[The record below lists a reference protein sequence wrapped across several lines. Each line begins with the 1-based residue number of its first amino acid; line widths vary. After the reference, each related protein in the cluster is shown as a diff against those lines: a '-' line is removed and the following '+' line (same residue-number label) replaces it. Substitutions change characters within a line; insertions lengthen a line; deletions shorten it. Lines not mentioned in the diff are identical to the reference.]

1 MDKMIA
7 YCGIVCSECPGF
19 IATQNDDD
27 AKRTEVAEVWSKQ
40 YGHAIKPEDI
50 NCDGCTSDDGKRHVG
65 YCHICEIR
73 KCARDKAVLNCAY
86 CDQYGCEKLTKFLA
100 HVPQAKDTLETLR
113 KSC

>member
-7 YCGIVCSECPGF
+7 YCGIVCSECPAL

-27 AKRTEVAEVWSKQ
+27 AKRTEVAEVWSRQ

-50 NCDGCTSDDGKRHVG
+50 NCDGCTLESRRTIG

-86 CDQYGCEKLTKFLA
+86 CDQYCCEKLTNFLD

-113 KSC
+113 KSR